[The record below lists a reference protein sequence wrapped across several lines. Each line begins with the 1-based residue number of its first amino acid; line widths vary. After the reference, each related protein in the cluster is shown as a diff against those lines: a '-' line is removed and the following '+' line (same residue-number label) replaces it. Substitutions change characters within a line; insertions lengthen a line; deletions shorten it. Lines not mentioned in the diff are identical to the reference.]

1 MKVEIIVDKDNTHF
15 TYMYECD
22 AVKDNSNVMS
32 DGRNKLVLLKEKVRP
47 KNMTKE
53 EAQNFEGSKYET
65 VAVFATWTAW
75 IKLPEEAEKCERCGR
90 YKIINK
96 KGYCSECQAHND
108 RKI

>member
-22 AVKDNSNVMS
+22 QVKDNSNMMS
-32 DGRNKLVLLKEKVRP
+32 DGRNKLVLLRER
-47 KNMTKE
+47 TKAE
-53 EAQNFEGSKYET
+53 QALSAGIYET

-75 IKLPEEAEKCERCGR
+75 IKLPDDAEKCERCGR